1 MSKKRLAIIG
11 WANSIHLE
19 RWVNFYASTGNWE
32 VLLITNTEFIRER
45 YDSRVNFYVLK
56 TPSEL
61 KWLKTMYNCLRHLL
75 LQINPRNKNINISSG
90 ESREQSLKCV
100 VRVLRL
106 AMGVLH
112 GWQIYRIVHNEKVDI
127 VNIQSLSGFSIPV
140 FFAIIFM
147 KFTNFR
153 KEHSIVCNAWG
164 YRERM
169 WWEKLMERYVVKKAR
184 CIQTSSHKTAV
195 IYLSDYDVSPSK
207 IEVFSWGID
216 LNIFKIGYT
225 EEVQK
230 LHRELGLNQQDKIVF
245 HNRHLHPMYK
255 VEKIIEI
262 IPKVITTNPNIK
274 FLFIRGNMYDPKYE
288 KQLHDLAESLGIES
302 YVTVIHRYV
311 SPKEMAVLLNAS
323 LATISKSTPYDQLAA
338 SILESMACGA
348 IPIISDYEGYKPW
361 LQEGKNVFFV
371 ADGTE
376 AKYAE
381 SILMLANNEK
391 IYNRMRENN
400 VRLVK
405 QIADSD
411 KCLRRMED
419 ILKKALR

>member
-1 MSKKRLAIIG
+1 MKRLAIIG

-19 RWVNFYASTGNWE
+19 RWANFYASTGNWE
-32 VLLITNTEFIRER
+32 VLLITNSEFRRER
-45 YDSRVNFYVLK
+45 YNNEVNFYVLK
-56 TPSEL
+56 RSQKL
-61 KWLKTMYNCLRHLL
+61 KWIKERYNGLKQLL
-75 LQINPRNKNINISSG
+75 LQINPRNKTINTSN
-90 ESREQSLKCV
+90 REGPEQNLKCFAPF
-100 VRVLRL
+100 LKL
-106 AMGVLH
+106 AMGMLD
-112 GWQIYRIVHNEKVDI
+112 GWQISRIVHKEKVDI

-147 KFTNFR
+147 KFTHFR
-153 KEHSIVCNAWG
+153 KEPPIVCNAWG
-164 YRERM
+164 YIERM
-169 WWEKLMERYVVKKAR
+169 WWEKRMERYVVKKAR

-216 LNIFKIGYT
+216 LNTFKIGYT
-225 EEVQK
+225 DEVQK
-230 LHRELGLNQQDKIVF
+230 ICQKLGLNQQDKIVF

-262 IPKVITTNPNIK
+262 IPNVIAVNQNIK

-288 KQLHDLAESLGIES
+288 KQLHNIVESLGIES
-302 YVTVIHRYV
+302 YVTFIPEYV
-311 SPKEMAVLLNAS
+311 SPKEMAILLNAS

-371 ADGTE
+371 ADGNE

-381 SILMLANNEK
+381 NILRLASNGK
-391 IYNRMRENN
+391 IYKGMRENN
-400 VRLVK
+400 VGLVK